1 MNQSHHVRLYLNS
14 VTGVKIVKETY
25 VLLNCA
31 IITIKSLDAE
41 ILTAEHV
48 SKLRPDLASTFA
60 SQFASQEWLTLNL
73 KIFKK
78 KLQSKVQFSYMP
90 YKAHKA

>member
-1 MNQSHHVRLYLNS
+1 MNRSHHVRLYLNF
-14 VTGVKIVKETY
+14 VTGVKIVNVIY
-25 VLLNCA
+25 VLLNRV

-60 SQFASQEWLTLNL
+60 SQFASQEWLTLN
-73 KIFKK
+73 I
-78 KLQSKVQFSYMP
+78 
-90 YKAHKA
+90 